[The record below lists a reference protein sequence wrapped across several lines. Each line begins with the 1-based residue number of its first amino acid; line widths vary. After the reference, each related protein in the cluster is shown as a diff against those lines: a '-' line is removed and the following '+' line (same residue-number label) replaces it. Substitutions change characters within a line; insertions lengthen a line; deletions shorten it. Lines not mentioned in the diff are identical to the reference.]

1 MLWSYILKLFVLLP
15 LVCGLMVGCLWLWRR
30 LESRMPGQPAN
41 RAIKV
46 QETMML
52 SPGLDASRRPG
63 MTNSNEQFRNLIKPN
78 TSLRQQHLRLGAQK
92 IGQLVT
98 GAARRFLYQRLDD
111 QHGFRRS
118 PGASQAF
125 GQRA

>member
-41 RAIKV
+41 RTIKV

-52 SPGLDASRRPG
+52 SPGL
-63 MTNSNEQFRNLIKPN
+63 
-78 TSLRQQHLRLGAQK
+78 RLAVIVRG
-92 IGQLVT
+92 
-98 GAARRFLYQRLDD
+98 
-111 QHGFRRS
+111 QHGDRRA
-118 PGASQAF
+118 GLGQAV
-125 GQRA
+125 GVDEADLR